1 MFVRIALRPSFT
13 TVTDPCKASVL
24 ATLSGSA
31 LCVARTRKSTLLMV
45 SVVKIHGLTEIA
57 EFYKKYRSLL
67 PHSCRFET
75 HSSKYTLATFL
86 EVAFV
91 WKPCALPSPA
101 RKSTLLIIIGHSM
114 VGQCGQKKMLHH
126 FIKLTLNYGH

>member
-1 MFVRIALRPSFT
+1 MFVRIAPSPSFT
-13 TVTDPCKASVL
+13 TVTDPCKASSVL

-31 LCVARTRKSTLLMV
+31 LCVAQTRKSTLLMV

-67 PHSCRFET
+67 PHSCWFET

-91 WKPCALPSPA
+91 WKPCALPSPT

-114 VGQCGQKKMLHH
+114 VGQCGQNIFLSTNVAP
-126 FIKLTLNYGH
+126 FY